1 MHANGLPIGR
11 QPFISLGFNGGIPNL
26 LLACALLLIFYVQR
40 PTDRQTEC
48 IDNIE
53 WLQEGGGKVVRY
65 LFSPSLSLYGSAAE
79 PLDRSTYTKWT
90 TTRLHY
96 ITHCMLIAGDYL
108 SSAPDAT
115 IGVQE
120 GCTAGTTFQRLL
132 SPIGIWGQR
141 MTHTTGA
148 SIDSSYPL
156 SIECRTQIMKW
167 SD

>member
-26 LLACALLLIFYVQR
+26 LLACAPPHLLHR

-53 WLQEGGGKVVRY
+53 WLQEGGGKV
-65 LFSPSLSLYGSAAE
+65 SLLPFLLYMA
-79 PLDRSTYTKWT
+79 LQLNLWT
-90 TTRLHY
+90 DLYQTDDATTRLHY

-132 SPIGIWGQR
+132 SPIGISGQR
-141 MTHTTGA
+141 MTHTQHRC
-148 SIDSSYPL
+148 SY
-156 SIECRTQIMKW
+156 
-167 SD
+167 